1 MSTPPGCG
9 PLETLREMARASRG
23 GSPAYTMYH
32 IYRALELI
40 GEHPRG
46 RPLLARSLGLGEAS
60 ARTLLRRLRS
70 WGLVDSGY
78 RGNRLTGA
86 GVRVLEAVRSSV
98 EVLELGGIVWPESA
112 GVYTPSVNP
121 PVDIVSVYRVRDHLV
136 MHGCREALIGGYT
149 ARGPVFPGV
158 PEDLASRLAQGL
170 PPRGPGLLVI
180 VPSACLPQAFDAVV
194 EVILSRCKPG
204 G

>member
-9 PLETLREMARASRG
+9 PLETLRELARASRG

-40 GEHPRG
+40 REHPRG

-78 RGNRLTGA
+78 RGNRLTEA
-86 GVRVLEAVRSSV
+86 GVRVLEAVRSSL
-98 EVLELGGIVWPESA
+98 EVLDLDELVWPGSA
-112 GVYTPSVNP
+112 GIYTPLVNP

-149 ARGPVFPGV
+149 IRAPAFPGV
-158 PEDLASRLAQGL
+158 PEDLASTLARAL
-170 PPRGPGLLVI
+170 PSRGPGLLVI
-180 VPSACLPQAFDAVV
+180 VHTGCLPQAFDAVV
-194 EVILSRCKPG
+194 EVILSQCKPG